1 MVIIVRSAPQIPAG
15 GYAALMRRS
24 RILAAVGAFSTLVAV
39 WAGVTAPA
47 LAGGAPVSPSADG
60 FYRAP
65 DGFELTAP
73 GTLLRERPIQLASY
87 SALPFNAQAWQL
99 LYRTTDFA
107 GKPMATVTTVILPAG
122 APPAGG
128 RPLLSYQ
135 MATDSFDPD
144 CAPSVAMQPGS
155 GLEAFTSQ
163 GEMTFVGQALQ
174 RGWAVSVPDHQG
186 PAARLGAPR
195 EPGYTAL
202 DGIRAAERFAPLGL
216 SGAQTPVGLWGYS
229 GGGLASA
236 WAAQVQPS
244 YAPELNVRGFALGS
258 PGPDPVAFNH
268 LSGTFWAGLQAVI
281 LSSARQIFPEAA
293 REIDARLTPEGR
305 AALAAQSDQCV
316 ASMLVTNLF
325 RDNTGYWTVPFTE
338 LVQVPAVAAA
348 IEQWKLGGT
357 APTAPV
363 YLYSGVNDEIVPIA
377 TVDHLAETY
386 CAGGTPLTYRRDEV
400 SLHAT
405 LIITGAADALN
416 WLGDRIGGESSTPGC
431 DTQTL
436 TSTLQA
442 PGAAETYVSTTLG
455 TGDILMG
462 RPIGPR

>member
-1 MVIIVRSAPQIPAG
+1 
-15 GYAALMRRS
+15 MRRS
-24 RILAAVGAFSTLVAV
+24 RMLAAIGAFSTLVAV
-39 WAGVTAPA
+39 WGGAVTPPV
-47 LAGGAPVSPSADG
+47 LAGAAPVQPSVDD

-65 DGFELTAP
+65 DGFGTTAP
-73 GTLLRERPIQLASY
+73 GTILRERPIQLASY

-99 LYRTTDFA
+99 LYRTTDLA
-107 GKPMATVTTVILPAG
+107 GDPMVAVTTVILPAG
-122 APPAGG
+122 TPPPGG

-135 MATDSFDPD
+135 MATDSLDPG

-155 GLEAFTSQ
+155 GLEAFASQ

-174 RGWAVSVPDHQG
+174 RGWAVSVPDHAG
-186 PAARLGAPR
+186 PVPRVGTPR
-195 EPGYTAL
+195 EPGYVAL
-202 DGIRAAERFAPLGL
+202 DGIRAAEQFAPLGL

-244 YAPELNVRGFALGS
+244 YAPELNIRGFAVGS
-258 PGPDPVAFNH
+258 PSPDPVPVVDH
-268 LSGTFWAGLQAVI
+268 LSGMPWAGLQTMVLASTGRV
-281 LSSARQIFPEAA
+281 FPDAG

-316 ASMLVTNLF
+316 ASTVVNNLF
-325 RDNTGYWTVPFTE
+325 RDNTGYWTVPLTE
-338 LVQVPAVAAA
+338 LLQVPAVAAA
-348 IEQWKLGGT
+348 IEQTKLGGT

-377 TVDHLAETY
+377 TVDRLADTY
-386 CAGGTPLTYRRDEV
+386 CAGGTPLTYRRDEI

-405 LIITGAADALN
+405 LIVTGAADALN
-416 WLGDRIGGESSTPGC
+416 WLGDRIGGEPSAPGC

>member
-1 MVIIVRSAPQIPAG
+1 M
-15 GYAALMRRS
+15 
-24 RILAAVGAFSTLVAV
+24 GAFSTLVAV
-39 WAGVTAPA
+39 WAGAVAPPA
-47 LAGGAPVSPSADG
+47 LAGGAPVSPSADD

-65 DGFELTAP
+65 DGFESTAP
-73 GTLLRERPIQLASY
+73 GTILRERPIQLASY

-99 LYRTTDFA
+99 LYRTTDLA
-107 GKPMATVTTVILPAG
+107 GNPMATVTTVILPAG
-122 APPAGG
+122 APPTGG

-135 MATDSFDPD
+135 MATDSLDPA

-155 GLEAFTSQ
+155 GLESFTSQ

-186 PAARLGAPR
+186 PAARMGAPR
-195 EPGYTAL
+195 EPGYAAL
-202 DGIRAAERFAPLGL
+202 DGIRAAEQFAPLGL
-216 SGAQTPVGLWGYS
+216 PGTQTPVGLWGYS

-258 PGPDPVAFNH
+258 PAPDPVPVIDH
-268 LSGTFWAGLQAVI
+268 LGGTFWAGLQTLVLASAQRVFPDAV
-281 LSSARQIFPEAA
+281 
-293 REIDARLTPEGR
+293 REIDARLTPAGR
-305 AALAAQSDQCV
+305 AALAAQSDQCL
-316 ASMLVTNLF
+316 ASTMVTNLF
-325 RDNTGYWTVPFTE
+325 RDNTGYWTVPLTE
-338 LVQVPAVAAA
+338 LLQLPAVAAA
-348 IEQWKLGGT
+348 IEQTKLGGT

-377 TVDHLAETY
+377 TVDHLADTY
-386 CAGGTPLTYRRDEV
+386 CAGGTPLTYRRDEI

-405 LIITGAADALN
+405 LIMTGAADALN
-416 WLGDRIGGESSTPGC
+416 WLGDRIDGEPSAPGC

-442 PGAAETYVSTTLG
+442 PGAAESYVSTTLG
-455 TGDILMG
+455 MGDILMG

>member
-1 MVIIVRSAPQIPAG
+1 M
-15 GYAALMRRS
+15 
-24 RILAAVGAFSTLVAV
+24 GAFSTLVAV
-39 WAGVTAPA
+39 WGGVVTPPVFASATPA
-47 LAGGAPVSPSADG
+47 QPSVDD

-65 DGFELTAP
+65 DGFESTAP
-73 GTLLRERPIQLASY
+73 GAILRDRPVRLASY

-107 GKPMATVTTVILPAG
+107 GKPMPAVTTVILPAG

-135 MATDSFDPD
+135 MATDSLDPS
-144 CAPSVAMQPGS
+144 CAPSVGMQPGS

-186 PAARLGAPR
+186 PAARMGAPR
-195 EPGYTAL
+195 EPGYVAL
-202 DGIRAAERFAPLGL
+202 DGIRAAEQFAPLGL
-216 SGAQTPVGLWGYS
+216 SGVQTPVGLWGYS

-236 WAAQVQPS
+236 WAAQMQPS

-258 PGPDPVAFNH
+258 PAPDPVPVVDH
-268 LSGTFWAGLQAVI
+268 LSGTPWAGLQTLVLA
-281 LSSARQIFPEAA
+281 SAGRVFPDAG
-293 REIDARLTPEGR
+293 REIDALLTPEGR
-305 AALAAQSDQCV
+305 AALAAQADQCV
-316 ASMLVTNLF
+316 ASTLATNLF
-325 RDNTGYWTVPFTE
+325 RDTTGYWSVPLTE
-338 LVQVPAVAAA
+338 LMQVPALAAA
-348 IEQWKLGGT
+348 IEQTKLGGT

-377 TVDHLAETY
+377 TVDRLAETY
-386 CAGGTPLTYRRDEV
+386 CAGGTPLTYRRDEI

-405 LIITGAADALN
+405 LIMTGASDALN
-416 WLGDRIGGESSTPGC
+416 WLGGRIDGSPSAPGC
-431 DTQTL
+431 NTQTL

-455 TGDILMG
+455 MVDILMG

>member
-1 MVIIVRSAPQIPAG
+1 
-15 GYAALMRRS
+15 MRRS
-24 RILAAVGAFSTLVAV
+24 RILAALGAFSTLVAV
-39 WAGVTAPA
+39 W
-47 LAGGAPVSPSADG
+47 GGAVAPPVHAGAAPGQPSVDD

-65 DGFELTAP
+65 DGFESTAP
-73 GTLLRERPIQLASY
+73 GAILRERPVQLASY

-99 LYRTTDFA
+99 LYRTTDLA
-107 GKPMATVTTVILPAG
+107 GKPMASVTTVILPAG

-135 MATDSFDPD
+135 MATDSIDPA
-144 CAPSVAMQPGS
+144 CAPSIAMQPGS
-155 GLEAFTSQ
+155 GLEAFASQ

-186 PAARLGAPR
+186 PSARLGAPR
-195 EPGYTAL
+195 EPGYVAL

-229 GGGLASA
+229 GGGLATG
-236 WAAQVQPS
+236 WAAEVQPS
-244 YAPELNVRGFALGS
+244 YAPELNVRGIAVGS
-258 PGPDPVAFNH
+258 PLSDSLALNH
-268 LSGTFWAGLQAVI
+268 VSGTFWAGAQVLGIA
-281 LSSARQIFPEAA
+281 SAWRMFPDAA

-305 AALAAQSDQCV
+305 AALIAPADQCV
-316 ASMLVTNLF
+316 ASTIGTSAF
-325 RDNTGYWTVPFTE
+325 RDNTGYWTVPFAE

-348 IEQWKLGGT
+348 MAETRLGGS
-357 APTAPV
+357 APAAPV
-363 YLYSGVNDEIVPIA
+363 YLYSGVNDEVIRIG
-377 TVDHLAETY
+377 TVDRLAAAY
-386 CAGGTPLTYRRDEV
+386 CAGGTPVTYRRDEV

-405 LIITGAADALN
+405 LIVTGAADALN
-416 WLGDRIGGESSTPGC
+416 WLGDRIGGEPSAPGC

-436 TSTLQA
+436 TSTLQV
-442 PGAAETYVSTTLG
+442 PGAAETYVSTNLG